1 MPRKKGSKEDPVVQ
15 AGLTITLLSLIFAIA
30 FASPFNPLPF
40 AVSLVGLL
48 AGLYIVAMR
57 VYPKEAE
64 ALRKSLLEKIDFLF
78 NWSTKVGKEAIEKTK
93 KKIDERGERKVTEKG
108 NKVKKYCRYCGVKN
122 EIDAIFCEKCGKVIG
137 EPRENN

>member
-15 AGLTITLLSLIFAIA
+15 TGLTITVLSLIFAIA

-57 VYPKEAE
+57 VYPREAE

-78 NWSTKVGKEAIEKTK
+78 HWSAKVGKEAIEKTK
-93 KKIDERGERKVTEKG
+93 KNIDERGERKPTEKG
-108 NKVKKYCRYCGVKN
+108 DKGKKYCRYCSAKN
-122 EIDAIFCEKCGKVIG
+122 ENDAVFCEKCGKKIA
-137 EPRENN
+137 

>member
-1 MPRKKGSKEDPVVQ
+1 MNPKRKSQGTKEDPVVQ

-57 VYPKEAE
+57 VYPEEAK
-64 ALRKSLLEKIDFLF
+64 AIRKSLLEKIDFLF
-78 NWSTKVGKEAIEKTK
+78 YWSAKTGKETIEKTK
-93 KKIDERGERKVTEKG
+93 KKIDERRERKATKKG
-108 NKVKKYCRYCGVKN
+108 DEGKKYCRYCGAKN
-122 EIDAIFCEKCGKVIG
+122 ENDAVFCEKCGKKIT
-137 EPRENN
+137 